1 MFLPEFVLEDL
12 DAFANL
18 VAADEAAGDVLNL
31 GVGDLHVLDAVL
43 LLELLEDLVAAV
55 LLDDLPQVADE

>member
-1 MFLPEFVLEDL
+1 MFLPEFVHEDL

-55 LLDDLPQVADE
+55 LLDDLPQIADE

>member
-1 MFLPEFVLEDL
+1 MFLPEFVHEDL
-12 DAFANL
+12 DSFANL

-55 LLDDLPQVADE
+55 LLDDLPQIADE